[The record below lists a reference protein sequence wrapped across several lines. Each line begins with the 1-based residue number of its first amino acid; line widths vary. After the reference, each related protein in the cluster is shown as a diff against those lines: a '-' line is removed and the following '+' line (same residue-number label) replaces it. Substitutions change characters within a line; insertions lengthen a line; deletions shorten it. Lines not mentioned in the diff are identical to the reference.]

1 MSRLR
6 RPNLFPVVLLAL
18 GLAFHAPAQ
27 ASVPLGYQQVAEA
40 YDLPPEVLYAV
51 ALAESARQ
59 VDSTGNVRPWPWT
72 LNVQGKGHF
81 FASRQEAEAALQ
93 AHFDA
98 GRRLIDIGLMQVNW
112 RYHRQRLGSP
122 QLALD
127 PYHNLRVAAEILRD
141 CHQRRQDWWAAVGCY
156 HAPNS
161 PQRAARY
168 RARVRAHWRRVTR
181 RG

>member
-1 MSRLR
+1 MWR
-6 RPNLFPVVLLAL
+6 RPVNLLLAL
-18 GLAFHAPAQ
+18 ALLGSALHPSVH
-27 ASVPLGYQQVAEA
+27 ASVPVGYQQVADA

-51 ALAESARQ
+51 ALTESARQ
-59 VDSTGNVRPWPWT
+59 VDTTGNVRPWPWT
-72 LNVQGKGHF
+72 LNVQGRGHF
-81 FASRQEAEAALQ
+81 FASREEAEVALQ
-93 AHFDA
+93 QHFDQ
-98 GRRLIDIGLMQVNW
+98 GRRSIDIGLMQVNW

-141 CHQRRQDWWAAVGCY
+141 CHQSRQDWWAAVGCY

-168 RARVRAHWRRVTR
+168 RARVRAHWQRVIR

>member
-1 MSRLR
+1 MSRLC
-6 RPNLFPVVLLAL
+6 RPNLFPLMLAL
-18 GLAFHAPAQ
+18 GLALHAPVH
-27 ASVPLGYQQVAEA
+27 ASVPFGYQQVADA

-51 ALAESARQ
+51 ALTESARQ

-72 LNVQGKGHF
+72 LNVQGRGHF
-81 FASRQEAEAALQ
+81 FDSRQEAEAALQ
-93 AHFDA
+93 EHFDA
-98 GRRLIDIGLMQVNW
+98 GRRSIDIGLMQVNW

-127 PYHNLRVAAEILRD
+127 PYHNLRVAAEILHH
-141 CHQRRQDWWAAVGCY
+141 CHQSRQDWWAAVGCY

-161 PQRAARY
+161 PQRADRY
-168 RARVRAHWRRVTR
+168 RARVRAHWQRLTR

>member
-1 MSRLR
+1 MNRLR

-18 GLAFHAPAQ
+18 GLALHVPAH
-27 ASVPLGYQQVAEA
+27 ASVPFGYQQVAEA

-51 ALAESARQ
+51 ALTESARQ

-72 LNVQGKGHF
+72 LNVQGRGHF
-81 FASRQEAEAALQ
+81 FDSRREAEAALQ
-93 AHFDA
+93 EHFDA
-98 GRRLIDIGLMQVNW
+98 GRRSIDIGLMQVNW

-127 PYHNLRVAAEILRD
+127 PYHNLRVAAEILQHCR
-141 CHQRRQDWWAAVGCY
+141 QSRQDWWAAVGCY

-168 RARVRAHWRRVTR
+168 RARVHAHWQRVTR

>member
-1 MSRLR
+1 MNRLC

-18 GLAFHAPAQ
+18 GLALHVPAH
-27 ASVPLGYQQVAEA
+27 ASVPLGYQQVADA

-51 ALAESARQ
+51 ALTESARQ

-72 LNVQGKGHF
+72 LNVQGRGHF
-81 FASRQEAEAALQ
+81 FDSRQEAEAALQ
-93 AHFDA
+93 EHFDA
-98 GRRLIDIGLMQVNW
+98 GRRSIDIGLMQVNW

-127 PYHNLRVAAEILRD
+127 PYHNLRVAAEILHH
-141 CHQRRQDWWAAVGCY
+141 CHQSRQDWWAAVGCY

-161 PQRAARY
+161 PQRADRY
-168 RARVRAHWRRVTR
+168 RARVRAHWQRLTR

>member
-1 MSRLR
+1 MWR
-6 RPNLFPVVLLAL
+6 RPLNLLFALVLLGSAL
-18 GLAFHAPAQ
+18 HPSVH
-27 ASVPLGYQQVAEA
+27 ASVPVGYQQVADA

-51 ALAESARQ
+51 ALTESARQ

-72 LNVQGKGHF
+72 LNVQGRGHF
-81 FASRQEAEAALQ
+81 FASREEAEAALQ
-93 AHFDA
+93 QHFDQ
-98 GRRLIDIGLMQVNW
+98 GRTSIDIGLMQVNW

-141 CHQRRQDWWAAVGCY
+141 CHQSRKNWWAAVGCY
-156 HAPNS
+156 HAPNN

-168 RARVRAHWRRVTR
+168 RARVRAHWRRVIR
-181 RG
+181 HG

>member
-1 MSRLR
+1 MSRLC
-6 RPNLFPVVLLAL
+6 RPSVLLLVLLAP
-18 GLAFHAPAQ
+18 GLALQAPAH
-27 ASVPLGYQQVAEA
+27 ASVPVGYQQVADA

-51 ALAESARQ
+51 ALTESARQ

-72 LNVQGKGHF
+72 LNVQGRGHF
-81 FASRQEAEAALQ
+81 FDSRQEAEAALQ
-93 AHFDA
+93 EHFDA
-98 GRRLIDIGLMQVNW
+98 GRRSIDIGLMQVNW

-127 PYHNLRVAAEILRD
+127 PYHNLRVAAEILHH
-141 CHQRRQDWWAAVGCY
+141 CHQSRQDWWAAVGCY

-161 PQRAARY
+161 PQRADRY
-168 RARVRAHWRRVTR
+168 RARVRAHWQRLTR

>member
-1 MSRLR
+1 MWR
-6 RPNLFPVVLLAL
+6 RPLNLLLAL
-18 GLAFHAPAQ
+18 VLLGSALHSAVH
-27 ASVPLGYQQVAEA
+27 ASVPVGYHQVADA

-51 ALAESARQ
+51 ALTESARQ
-59 VDSTGNVRPWPWT
+59 VDSAGNVRPWPWT

-127 PYHNLRVAAEILRD
+127 PYHNLRVAAEILRE
-141 CHQRRQDWWAAVGCY
+141 CHQSHQDWWAAVGCY

>member
-1 MSRLR
+1 MWR
-6 RPNLFPVVLLAL
+6 RPLNLLFALVLPGSAL
-18 GLAFHAPAQ
+18 HPSVH
-27 ASVPLGYQQVAEA
+27 ASVPVGYQQVADA

-51 ALAESARQ
+51 ALTESARQ

-72 LNVQGKGHF
+72 LNVRGRGHF
-81 FASRQEAEAALQ
+81 FASREEAEAALQ
-93 AHFDA
+93 QHFDA
-98 GRRLIDIGLMQVNW
+98 GRRSIDIGLMQVNW

-168 RARVRAHWRRVTR
+168 RARVRAHWQRVTR

>member
-1 MSRLR
+1 MSRLC
-6 RPNLFPVVLLAL
+6 RPSVLLLVLLAP
-18 GLAFHAPAQ
+18 GLALQAPAH
-27 ASVPLGYQQVAEA
+27 ASVPVGYQQVADA

-51 ALAESARQ
+51 ALTESARQ

-72 LNVQGKGHF
+72 LNVQGRGHF
-81 FASRQEAEAALQ
+81 FDSRQEAEAALQ
-93 AHFDA
+93 EHFDA
-98 GRRLIDIGLMQVNW
+98 GRRSIDIGLMQVNW

-127 PYHNLRVAAEILRD
+127 PYHNLRVAAEILHH
-141 CHQRRQDWWAAVGCY
+141 CHQSRQDWWAAVGCY
-156 HAPNS
+156 HAPNN

-168 RARVRAHWRRVTR
+168 RARVRAHWQRVTR

>member
-1 MSRLR
+1 MWR
-6 RPNLFPVVLLAL
+6 RPLNLLLAL
-18 GLAFHAPAQ
+18 VLPGSALPPSVH
-27 ASVPLGYQQVAEA
+27 ASVPVGYQQVADA

-51 ALAESARQ
+51 ALTESARQ
-59 VDSTGNVRPWPWT
+59 VDSSGNVRPWPWT
-72 LNVQGKGHF
+72 LNVQGRGHF
-81 FASRQEAEAALQ
+81 FDSRQEAEAALQ
-93 AHFDA
+93 QHFDQ
-98 GRRLIDIGLMQVNW
+98 GRRSIDIGLMQVNW

-141 CHQRRQDWWAAVGCY
+141 CHQSRNDWWAAVGCY

-168 RARVRAHWRRVTR
+168 RARVRAHWQRVTR

>member
-1 MSRLR
+1 VSRLR

-18 GLAFHAPAQ
+18 GLALHAPVQ
-27 ASVPLGYQQVAEA
+27 ASVPFGYQQVAEA

-51 ALAESARQ
+51 ALTESARQ
-59 VDSTGNVRPWPWT
+59 VDSTGNLRPWPWT
-72 LNVQGKGHF
+72 LNVQGRGHF
-81 FASRQEAEAALQ
+81 FDSRQEAEAALQ
-93 AHFDA
+93 EHFDA
-98 GRRLIDIGLMQVNW
+98 GRRSIDIGLMQVNW
-112 RYHRQRLGSP
+112 RYHRQRLGSL

-127 PYHNLRVAAEILRD
+127 PYHNLRVAAEILQH
-141 CHQRRQDWWAAVGCY
+141 CHQSRQDWWAAVGCY

-168 RARVRAHWRRVTR
+168 QARVRAHWQRVTR

>member
-1 MSRLR
+1 MWR
-6 RPNLFPVVLLAL
+6 RPLNLLFALVLP
-18 GLAFHAPAQ
+18 GSAFHAPVY
-27 ASVPLGYQQVAEA
+27 ASVPVGYQQVAEA

-51 ALAESARQ
+51 ALTESARQ

-72 LNVQGKGHF
+72 LNVQGRGHF
-81 FASRQEAEAALQ
+81 FASREEAEAALRE
-93 AHFDA
+93 HFDA
-98 GRRLIDIGLMQVNW
+98 GRTSIDIGLMQVNW

-127 PYHNLRVAAEILRD
+127 PYHNLRVAAEILQHCR
-141 CHQRRQDWWAAVGCY
+141 QSRQDWWAAVGCY

-161 PQRAARY
+161 PTRAARY
-168 RARVRAHWRRVTR
+168 QARVRAHWQRITR

>member
-1 MSRLR
+1 VSRLCW
-6 RPNLFPVVLLAL
+6 PSVVLLVLLAP
-18 GLAFHAPAQ
+18 GLALQAPAH
-27 ASVPLGYQQVAEA
+27 ASVPVGYQQVADA

-51 ALAESARQ
+51 ALTESARQ

-72 LNVQGKGHF
+72 LNVQGRGHF
-81 FASRQEAEAALQ
+81 FDSRQEAEAALQ
-93 AHFDA
+93 QHFDQ
-98 GRRLIDIGLMQVNW
+98 GRRSIDIGLMQVNW

-168 RARVRAHWRRVTR
+168 RARVRAHWQRVTR